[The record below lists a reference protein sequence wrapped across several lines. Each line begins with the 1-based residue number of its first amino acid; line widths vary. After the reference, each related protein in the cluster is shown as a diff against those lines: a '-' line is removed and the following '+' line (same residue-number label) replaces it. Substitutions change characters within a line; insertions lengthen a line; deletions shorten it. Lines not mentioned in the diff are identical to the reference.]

1 MALAFESK
9 VQNLIFQMDQGSGRK
24 VIHAVLFVLF
34 ACAVAA
40 LYTFT
45 NFQGLNDEGAF
56 DSAQLALNHAEQ
68 GELMTR
74 CVRPL
79 SIWKV
84 AAHSPTNDAA
94 VMHHPDLLHPPL
106 WPLMLSGV
114 FRLTG
119 IPTAGQPTT
128 AYVNGWDYVPVVAS
142 HVFIALATLLVWLIG
157 RKLFDHRVGMLAAIS
172 FLVCD
177 GIWRQSLLGAEW
189 SAALFFVLGAFY
201 AAILAADLPP
211 GIGPQDEQGAAW
223 RWLIPLM
230 ISSAFTAAAFLTR
243 YAAGFAAVA
252 IFLFMGASRRS
263 RPWSKA
269 GLYLVLAAVPVIPWV
284 VRNIKVSGS
293 AFGLALY
300 NLLSDTYLFPG
311 DALTRSVTPT
321 MPDALTAIY
330 AVQLKA
336 MANLREFAGQGFG
349 LAGVGILLAL
359 FGAMYFHRFV
369 RPATRTLRWSLLP
382 ALALTILSAA
392 AFGAESLRA
401 MVFYWPLVM
410 VFGWA
415 FLLVLLDRR
424 QFELRFLPP
433 AVLTLVMFLSA
444 FPLLLQVLP
453 PRTGLPYPPYFHR
466 YIGWTVAMVEPDECL
481 TTDIPWATAWY
492 GNRTSI
498 LLPRTLDGFYEIHNQ
513 FQPLA
518 MAYFTT
524 VTRDKP
530 WVRGLSDPNAP
541 EYSWYQIFSAG
552 KVPANFP
559 LTNGRFLAGT
569 DQMILR

>member
-9 VQNLIFQMDQGSGRK
+9 VQNLIFQMDQGAGRK

-34 ACAVAA
+34 ACAIAA
-40 LYTFT
+40 LFTFT
-45 NFQGLNDEGAF
+45 NFQGLLDEDAF
-56 DSAQLALNHAEQ
+56 DSAQVARNYVEQ
-68 GELMTR
+68 GELLTR

-79 SIWKV
+79 SIWLV
-84 AAHSPTNDAA
+84 AAHSPTGDAA
-94 VMHHPDLLHPPL
+94 VMHHPDLAHPPL
-106 WPLMLSGV
+106 WPLILAGV
-114 FRLTG
+114 YRVTG
-119 IPTAGQPTT
+119 IPTTGQPTT

-142 HVFIALATLLVWLIG
+142 HMFTVLATLLVWLIG

-172 FLVCD
+172 FLVSGD
-177 GIWRQSLLGAEW
+177 IWRQSLLGAEW

-201 AAILAADLPP
+201 TAILAADLPP

-223 RWLIPLM
+223 RWLVPLV
-230 ISSAFTAAAFLTR
+230 ISALFTTAAFLTR

-252 IFLFMGASRRS
+252 IFLFLGASRRRRS
-263 RPWSKA
+263 WSK
-269 GLYLVLAAVPVIPWV
+269 GSVYLLLAALPVIPWV
-284 VRNIKVSGS
+284 VRNVRLSGHT
-293 AFGLALY
+293 FGLTLHD
-300 NLLSDTYLFPG
+300 LLSDSYLFPA
-311 DALTRSVTPT
+311 DALMRSISPT
-321 MPDALTAIY
+321 MPDALTAVY
-330 AVQLKA
+330 AVQLKV
-336 MANLREFAGQGFG
+336 MANLREFVTQGFG

-369 RPATRTLRWSLLP
+369 RPATRTLRWCLLP
-382 ALALTILSAA
+382 AMALTILAAA
-392 AFGAESLRA
+392 AFGAKSLRA
-401 MVFYWPLVM
+401 MLFYWPLIM

-424 QFELRFLPP
+424 QFELRFLP
-433 AVLTLVMFLSA
+433 AGVLTLVMFLSA

-466 YIGWTVAMVEPDECL
+466 YIGLTVAMLEPDECL

-492 GNRTSI
+492 GNRTSV

-513 FQPLA
+513 HQPLA

-530 WVRGLSDPNAP
+530 WVRGLSDRTAP